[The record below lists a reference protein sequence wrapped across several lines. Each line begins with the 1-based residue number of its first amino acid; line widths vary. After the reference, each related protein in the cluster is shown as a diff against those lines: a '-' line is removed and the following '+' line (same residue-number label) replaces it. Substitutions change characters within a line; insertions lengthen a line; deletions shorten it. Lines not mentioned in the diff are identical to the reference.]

1 MPLPQPTRDRL
12 LDAAEGLFFSSG
24 IAATGVDAVAGAAG
38 VSVVTLYKHFGAKD
52 NLLRAVLSRRLESW
66 TSHWDA
72 AVAAAESPQDRLLAV
87 FDAVDT
93 FRAASGPAQWCCFLA
108 TASERPAPAEGA
120 SDPVFDLVAEDTRL
134 VTGRLMDLAHEACC
148 QDPERTAEL
157 LLLLYNGVL
166 SSLLRGT
173 PENPATLART
183 AAAALLNP
191 PGSGGRETGTCAGG
205 IS

>member
-1 MPLPQPTRDRL
+1 MPLPQPTRDRI
-12 LDAAEGLFFSSG
+12 LDAAEGLFFSDG
-24 IAATGVDAVAGAAG
+24 IATTGVDSVAAAAG

-52 NLLRAVLSRRLESW
+52 NLLHAVLSRRLESW

-72 AVAAAESPQDRLLAV
+72 AVAAAQSPRERLVAI

-93 FRAASGPAQWCCFLA
+93 FRAAAGPTQWCCFLA
-108 TASERPAPAEGA
+108 TASERSVPAEGA

-134 VTGRLMDLAHEACC
+134 VTRRLTDLAREARC
-148 QDPERTAEL
+148 QDPERVAEL

-173 PENPATLART
+173 PAAPAARART
-183 AAAALLNP
+183 AAWTLLDREL
-191 PGSGGRETGTCAGG
+191 PGQ
-205 IS
+205 